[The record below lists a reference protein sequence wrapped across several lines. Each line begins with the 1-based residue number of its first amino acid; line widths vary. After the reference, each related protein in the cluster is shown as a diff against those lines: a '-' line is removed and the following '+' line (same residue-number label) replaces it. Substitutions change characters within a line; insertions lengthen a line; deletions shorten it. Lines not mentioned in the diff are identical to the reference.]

1 MHSSRP
7 ASLLPFDFHPLNRV
21 VYGPGTLARLG
32 ELVRDLGGSRV
43 MLVTDPGLLASGH
56 PHRASAILRE
66 TGLSVFLYDRVKEN
80 PSTQHV
86 DDGVAFAREQ
96 RIDFLVALGGG
107 SSMDLAKG
115 VNFILTNGGR
125 MIDYKGFG
133 RATLPMLPS
142 IGIPTTAGT
151 GSESQSYALI
161 SDASSHMKMACG
173 DRKVAFR
180 VCILDPEL
188 SLSAPR
194 SVTAVT
200 GIDALSHAVES
211 YVCTKSTAVSRLY
224 ALTAWQYLEPH
235 FATVLT
241 HPNSLEARSAML
253 LGAHFAG
260 MAIENSMLGITH
272 SCSNPLTAHYGAVHG
287 VAIGILLPTV
297 IRFNA
302 PAAESLYQHLMPS
315 GSYLN
320 GEPASEV
327 LARRMS
333 ELVQIAGLP
342 RRLREIEVSETI
354 LPLLAEEASQ
364 QWTAKFN
371 PRAVTEDDLLEVYR
385 SAW

>member
-1 MHSSRP
+1 VHSSRP
-7 ASLLPFDFHPLNRV
+7 VSLLPFDFHPLNRAV
-21 VYGPGTLARLG
+21 FGPGTLARLG
-32 ELVRDLGGSRV
+32 ELVRDLGGSRA

-66 TGLSVFLYDRVKEN
+66 AGVSVFLYDRVKEN
-80 PSTQHV
+80 PSTEHV
-86 DDGVAFAREQ
+86 DEGVEFAREH

-133 RATLPMLPS
+133 RATQPMLPS

-161 SDASSHMKMACG
+161 SDVSSHMKMACG
-173 DRKVAFR
+173 DRKAAFR
-180 VCILDPEL
+180 VCILDPDL
-188 SLSAPR
+188 TLTVPR
-194 SVTAVT
+194 AVTAVT
-200 GIDALSHAVES
+200 GVDALSHAIES
-211 YVCTKSTAVSRLY
+211 YVCTKSTAISRLY
-224 ALTAWQYLEPH
+224 ALTAWQYLEPN

-241 HPNSLEARSAML
+241 HPGDLEARSAML

-260 MAIENSMLGITH
+260 MAIENSMLGIAH

-287 VAIGILLPTV
+287 IAIGLLLPTV

-302 PAAESLYQHLMPS
+302 IAAENLYEHLMPA
-315 GSYLN
+315 GKHLN

-327 LARRMS
+327 LARRVG
-333 ELVQIAGLP
+333 ELIHLAGLP

-371 PRAVTEDDLLEVYR
+371 PRAVSEADLLHVYQ